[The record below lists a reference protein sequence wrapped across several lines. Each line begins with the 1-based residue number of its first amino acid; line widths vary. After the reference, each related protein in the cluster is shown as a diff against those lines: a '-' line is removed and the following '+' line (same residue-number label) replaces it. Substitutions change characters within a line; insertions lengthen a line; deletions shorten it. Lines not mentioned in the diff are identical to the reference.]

1 MHFYDHHAYIVLCLS
16 VVCPIPPIPG
26 VQWEIEGKLTC
37 PNAIPGAQS
46 HVLSPYTCIPF
57 KYPISPCCAQCVKG
71 RYGCLNRTIPT
82 KYPPLGEDFGGKFP
96 FHQHL
101 PQVCHGTRWGIQTT
115 GKARYVSA
123 LRDKCRR

>member
-16 VVCPIPPIPG
+16 VVCPTSHTWGSMGDRRKIDMSECYTWGTIPRTIP
-26 VQWEIEGKLTC
+26 L
-37 PNAIPGAQS
+37 
-46 HVLSPYTCIPF
+46 HIPF

-123 LRDKCRR
+123 LRDKCRH